1 MPSIV
6 AFHKERCGRRRCG
19 ITSSGRTSRREIT
32 VPKATNNNSIM
43 PARLRLRAAMETLFA
58 IAVIAI
64 AIGAG
69 LALACP
75 ERLLAATTGGV

>member
-1 MPSIV
+1 M
-6 AFHKERCGRRRCG
+6 
-19 ITSSGRTSRREIT
+19 
-32 VPKATNNNSIM
+32 PKATNEASIIT
-43 PARLRLRAAMETLFA
+43 ARLRLRAALETLFA

-75 ERLLAATTGGV
+75 ERLLAATTGGVQ